1 MDERIRSEKRRWRDT
16 DRFSLSI
23 QMIGLV
29 VILLIAST
37 VLIRVYSRSVQAS
50 IRTEVL
56 NKSIVL
62 TRNAAEIYRA
72 NGDLSDIAQA
82 YRSVE
87 GNGTLTV
94 NVDRDL
100 QPTGEKE
107 GWLVLEMQEEADDTL
122 HTLHMQVKW
131 QGDPERTDVYDLDV
145 TVFVPQGGAADG
157 N

>member
-16 DRFSLSI
+16 DKFSLSI

-37 VLIRVYSRSVQAS
+37 VLIRVYSGSVQAS

-131 QGDPERTDVYDLDV
+131 QGDFERTDVYDLDV